1 MISAIFK
8 RETRLPQLFIA
19 ALFASALAQPF
30 SVRAEELRVAV
41 ASNFKDTFKVIAQ
54 NFEDLAGHTV
64 LISSGSTGK
73 HFAQIANGAPFDLF
87 LAADAERPRLVEQRG
102 LGILGSRRTYAIGKL
117 ALLSNLTQQG
127 TSNQDPSQLLT
138 EISFRHLAIANPSH
152 APYGIAAI
160 EVLTSKGLWPKL
172 KPKLVR
178 GENIAQTFQFVKSG
192 NAELGFIAYS
202 QIIQLSNAELG
213 PVWIVPQNLYTP
225 IEQQLILLKESVA
238 GRELLNFL
246 ETKMV
251 LEIIRQYGYDTPD
264 VK

>member
-1 MISAIFK
+1 MIKLISRQQRRLRQLLVIAISSS
-8 RETRLPQLFIA
+8 TLLLPVS
-19 ALFASALAQPF
+19 ASAAKI
-30 SVRAEELRVAV
+30 RVAV
-41 ASNFKDTFKVIAQ
+41 ASNFKDTFKVIAHD
-54 NFEDLAGHTV
+54 FEDRTGHTV

-102 LGILGSRRTYAIGKL
+102 WGIQGSRRTYAIGKL
-117 ALLSNLTQQG
+117 VLLGNLNQPG
-127 TSNQDPSQLLT
+127 VSNQDPSQLLT
-138 EISFRHLAIANPSH
+138 EINFRHLAIANPSH
-152 APYGIAAI
+152 APYGIAAV

-192 NAELGFIAYS
+192 NAQLGFVAYS
-202 QIIQLSNAELG
+202 QIIQLSDAELG
-213 PVWIVPQNLYTP
+213 PVWMVPQNLYIP

-246 ETKMV
+246 ESNTA